1 MDKEEIFMK
10 SYKALNKNN
19 KKGFTLVEL
28 IVVLVI
34 LAILAALLIPTLTG
48 YIDRAKE
55 KNVIAQ
61 TRSILSAVQTEV
73 DDAYGTDSNHW
84 IGGTTHYTFASKDGT
99 YIDGADNKVDST
111 TLVNSYQEITNL
123 AEVSN
128 LSKNDSYF
136 LAVVSPQAKVH
147 FIMYNDGK
155 GHIGLYFN
163 ETQEYLVYKTSEV
176 TGEDNYFSFKNK
188 VVVTPITDLDDSIT
202 TSNMWRKNTILYI
215 LGIKDDPLS

>member
-1 MDKEEIFMK
+1 MK
-10 SYKALNKNN
+10 SFKAFNKNN

-34 LAILAALLIPTLTG
+34 LAILVALLIPTLTG

-73 DDAYGTDSNHW
+73 DDAYGTDPNHW
-84 IGGTTHYTFASKDGT
+84 IAINANTHFTFASKDGNAT
-99 YIDGADNKVDST
+99 TMENNPLDSNLLMSSYEKIID
-111 TLVNSYQEITNL
+111 L

-128 LSKNDSYF
+128 LSKDDSYF

-163 ETQEYLVYKTSEV
+163 ETQEYLVYKTSDV
-176 TGEDNYFSFKNK
+176 TYEYAYNAYKNK
-188 VVVTPITDLDDSIT
+188 VVVTPVTDVNGSIT
-202 TSNMWRKNTILYI
+202 GINLWKKEFILAN
-215 LGIKDDPLS
+215 LGIN

>member
-10 SYKALNKNN
+10 SFKAFNKNN

-73 DDAYGTDSNHW
+73 DDAYGTDPNHW
-84 IGGTTHYTFASKDGT
+84 IEGSTLFTFASKDGNT
-99 YIDGADNKVDST
+99 AGIGSGQISSDTLID
-111 TLVNSYQEITNL
+111 SYNQIASL

-128 LSKNDSYF
+128 LNKNSSYF

-176 TGEDNYFSFKNK
+176 NENSYQAYKNK
-188 VVVTPITDLDDSIT
+188 VICTAITDVDGSIT
-202 TSNMWRKNTILYI
+202 GINVWSKNFILFS
-215 LGIKDDPLS
+215 LGLRDTPLS

>member
-1 MDKEEIFMK
+1 MK
-10 SYKALNKNN
+10 SFKAFNKNN

-73 DDAYGTDSNHW
+73 DDAYGTDPNHW
-84 IGGTTHYTFASKDGT
+84 IAINANTHFTFASKDG
-99 YIDGADNKVDST
+99 ST
-111 TLVNSYQEITNL
+111 TIADRNPLDSNLLKSSYDKIVDL

-128 LSKNDSYF
+128 LNNDNSYF

-163 ETQEYLVYKTSEV
+163 ETQEYLVYKTSDV
-176 TGEDNYFSFKNK
+176 KGELAYDVYKNK

>member
-1 MDKEEIFMK
+1 MK
-10 SYKALNKNN
+10 SFKAFNKNN

-48 YIDRAKE
+48 YIDKAKE

-84 IGGTTHYTFASKDGT
+84 IEGSKLFTFASKDGT
-99 YIDGADNKVDST
+99 YIDGVNNKVDST

-128 LSKNDSYF
+128 LNNDNSYF

-176 TGEDNYFSFKNK
+176 KREDNYSSFKNK
-188 VVVTPITDLDDSIT
+188 VVVTPITDLDASIT
-202 TSNMWRKNTILYI
+202 TSNMWRKNTILYF

>member
-1 MDKEEIFMK
+1 MK
-10 SYKALNKNN
+10 SFKAFNKNN

-73 DDAYGTDSNHW
+73 DDAYGTDPSHW

-99 YIDGADNKVDST
+99 YIDGGDNKVDST

-128 LSKNDSYF
+128 LNNDNSYF

-176 TGEDNYFSFKNK
+176 KGEDNYSSFKNK
-188 VVVTPITDLDDSIT
+188 VIVTPVADKTGSVTGEVL
-202 TSNMWRKNTILYI
+202 WRKEFILANLEI
-215 LGIKDDPLS
+215 S